1 MTTVWI
7 TVRRRSIE
15 NIGSIPVLTD
25 PLKFGHSF
33 GIVNIC
39 AASDNLNK
47 FVFDSGCH
55 LARTAGEELKK
66 SLANPCRQRPS
77 DPPWR
82 SHCMLSKYLLY
93 HAKRDCQHNGGVI
106 HNAQEVMGKK
116 LTDS

>member
-15 NIGSIPVLTD
+15 NIGSIPVLTN

-33 GIVNIC
+33 GTVNIC

-47 FVFDSGCH
+47 FVFDSGRH
-55 LARTAGEELKK
+55 SARTAGEELKK
-66 SLANPCRQRPS
+66 KFSQSLPPASVRPTLAFSLYALEISSLSCQTRLPTQWRRHSQCTRS
-77 DPPWR
+77 D
-82 SHCMLSKYLLY
+82 
-93 HAKRDCQHNGGVI
+93 
-106 HNAQEVMGKK
+106 GKK